1 MSTEMIANPPSTCG
15 GAVIIENARYTDSS
29 VVYSPSRDLDLEGST
44 RFRHAIASILK
55 PGVNLVLNLSNV
67 ERIEA
72 IGASAVVGSIRRV
85 RAAGGTVRICN
96 ANPRVAWYLK
106 LVGADRLTMANPA
119 GRRRASGAPRSACSV
134 QMTGTR
140 GGRGPHTAPDATRAL

>member
-1 MSTEMIANPPSTCG
+1 MTTEMIANPPSTCR
-15 GAVIIENARYTDSS
+15 GALIIENARSADSS
-29 VVYSPSRDLDLEGST
+29 VVYSPSRDLDLEGSIG
-44 RFRHAIASILK
+44 FRHAIASILK

-85 RAAGGTVRICN
+85 KAAGGTVRICN

-106 LVGADRLTMANPA
+106 LVGADRLTMGDPVAHCKARP
-119 GRRRASGAPRSACSV
+119 STFEPD
-134 QMTGTR
+134 R
-140 GGRGPHTAPDATRAL
+140 GGWSRR